1 MGPCRK
7 AVNVFQI
14 PVYSRRNGMMK
25 SFMQMKPRPF
35 VLMLVVRCSVILAA
49 FVGIAL
55 ADEKEALL
63 PYGADE
69 AVGTVYDIRLE
80 NLPDPASTTSVGNRP
95 ILISRP
101 SGARLRAPRG
111 FEVTLFA
118 DGLQHPRAMV
128 VGADGAVFVAE
139 SNAGTITR
147 LADTDGDGRADII
160 QPFASDFRLPSGIA
174 IEKGDLYVADER
186 AVWWLGKADGNSE
199 AEGRRPITRAG
210 AFGATGGH
218 WTRMIRFSPDGRH
231 LYVSIGSDGNLDE
244 EPLPRAS
251 IQQFDLVNGEQRVF
265 ASGLRNPV
273 GMALYPGSDR
283 LFVVVNER
291 DGMGDAL
298 VPDFL
303 AEVTDGGFYGWPY
316 AYLGPNKDPEFGNIR
331 PDLVAAAITPGVLFA
346 AHSAALDLVFY
357 DGSQFPEKYRNGAFV
372 SLHGSWNARTPTGY
386 KVVWV
391 PFENGQPTGKYETFV
406 VGFWTEGQTPARVWG
421 RPAGLATTRDGSLL
435 VSDDAGGS
443 IWRIRWRGDQ

>member
-1 MGPCRK
+1 M
-7 AVNVFQI
+7 
-14 PVYSRRNGMMK
+14 
-25 SFMQMKPRPF
+25 SFMQKKRRSP
-35 VLMLVVRCSVILAA
+35 VLMLVAQCSVVFAVFA
-49 FVGIAL
+49 GTAM
-55 ADEKEALL
+55 ADEAEDLL

-69 AVGTVYDIRLE
+69 AVGTAYDIRVE
-80 NLPDPASTTSVGNRP
+80 DLPDPAPTSFIGNRP
-95 ILISRP
+95 ILIPRP
-101 SGARLRAPRG
+101 SGARLRVPSG

-118 DGLQHPRAMV
+118 DGLQHPRAMA

-139 SNAGTITR
+139 SNAGNITR
-147 LADTDGDGRADII
+147 LLDTDGDGRADSVR
-160 QPFASDFRLPSGIA
+160 PFASDFRLPSGIA

-186 AVWWLGKADGNSE
+186 AVWWLGKAEGASE

-210 AFGATGGH
+210 AFGTTGGH
-218 WTRMIRFSPDGRH
+218 WTRMIRFSPDGRR

-251 IQQFDLVNGEQRVF
+251 IQQFDLASGEQRVF
-265 ASGLRNPV
+265 ATGLRNPV
-273 GMALYPGSDR
+273 GMALYPGSER

-291 DGMGDAL
+291 DGMGDVL

-303 AEVTDGGFYGWPY
+303 TEVTEGGFYGWPY
-316 AYLGPNKDPEFGNIR
+316 AYLGPNKDPVFGNIR
-331 PDLVAAAITPGVLFA
+331 PDLVAATITPGVLFA

-357 DGSQFPEKYRNGAFV
+357 DGAQFPEKYRNGAFV

-391 PFENGQPTGKYETFV
+391 PFEDAQPRGSYETFV
-406 VGFWTEGQTPARVWG
+406 AGFWTEGQTPARVWG
-421 RPAGLATTRDGSLL
+421 RPAGLAITRDGSLL